1 MALASSSS
9 VPPVRNR
16 PLSPERLVLARQL
29 RGMTQHA
36 LAEELNL
43 SASAVSQFESGAA
56 APAQDTIQRL
66 SMTLKVSPSFLAR
79 GLAVQPRSKPF
90 FRALSR
96 TPAAE
101 RDRAAS
107 YALLLS
113 ELGDM
118 LDRYIEMPPLQVEQL
133 IYAEETTTDE
143 EIERAAMHARAT
155 WGVPSGPIADVV
167 GLAEARG
174 VLVAAVGDF
183 DEGMDAFSMRTS
195 KRPVVVLC
203 TGKGI
208 AARRRFD
215 MAHELGHLLLHED
228 RLADQRR
235 QEQQAHR
242 FASALLMP
250 AEEVRPF
257 LPRGPNDFAALEE
270 TSRIWGV
277 SMQAALYRAKHLA
290 ILSREQYTR
299 AMRRL
304 SAAGWRTREPVEIGP
319 PERPQLLMRA
329 IATLP
334 EAGSSL
340 AQIAEAFGMPE
351 GRLARMLALPEHHED
366 NRADVVDLH
375 SIRSTFA

>member
-1 MALASSSS
+1 M
-9 VPPVRNR
+9 
-16 PLSPERLVLARQL
+16 
-29 RGMTQHA
+29 M
-36 LAEELNL
+36 
-43 SASAVSQFESGAA
+43 
-56 APAQDTIQRL
+56 
-66 SMTLKVSPSFLAR
+66 LKVSPSFLAR
-79 GLAVQPRSKPF
+79 TLDVRPRSKPF

-96 TPAAE
+96 TPAAK

-107 YALLLS
+107 YALFLS
-113 ELGDM
+113 EIGDM
-118 LDRYIEMPPLQVEQL
+118 LDRYIEMPQLRVDQL
-133 IYAEETTTDE
+133 IHADETTSDE
-143 EIERAAMHARAT
+143 EIEEAAMQARAV

-167 GLAEARG
+167 GLAETRG

-228 RLADQRR
+228 RLADHRR
-235 QEQQAHR
+235 QEEQAHR

-250 AEEVRPF
+250 ADEVRAF
-257 LPRGPNDFAALEE
+257 LPQRPNDIAALED
-270 TSRIWGV
+270 TSRTWGV

-290 ILSREQYTR
+290 ILSQEQDTR

-304 SAAGWRTREPVEIGP
+304 SAAGWRTREPIEIGP
-319 PERPQLLMRA
+319 PERPTLLMRA
-329 IATLP
+329 VATLP
-334 EAGSSL
+334 EADTSL

-351 GRLARMLALPEHHED
+351 GRVARMLALPEHHED
-366 NRADVVDLH
+366 NRADVVDLQ